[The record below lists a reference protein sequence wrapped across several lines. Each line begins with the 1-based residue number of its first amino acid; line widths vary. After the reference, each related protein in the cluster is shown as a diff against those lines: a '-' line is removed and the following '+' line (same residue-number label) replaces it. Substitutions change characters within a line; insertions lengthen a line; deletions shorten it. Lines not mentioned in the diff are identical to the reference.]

1 MYAWEVQDYLGDSYA
16 CGKLHILHTA
26 CTRLQRVSRVSAEW
40 FDWPLVLCFFFFL
53 SKVLSP
59 PFPLK

>member
-26 CTRLQRVSRVSAEW
+26 CTRLQRVS
-40 FDWPLVLCFFFFL
+40 
-53 SKVLSP
+53 
-59 PFPLK
+59 